1 MHENNVTIDYFDWM
15 YNLVCRNRYSK
26 NISFKKVFSYLNNT
40 KFTYSIKMD
49 LNRAKDG
56 TELRR
61 RYANE
66 FKIANI
72 YDRICGPCS
81 VLEMMIAL
89 AIRCEETI
97 MDDENFGDRTDQ
109 WFWDMMKNL
118 GLGHMDDDEFDEEY
132 VSDVITRFLNRDYEP
147 DGRGGLFFVRNCDID
162 LRDVEIW
169 IQMLWYLDNIT

>member
-26 NISFKKVFSYLNNT
+26 NISFKKVFSYLNDT
-40 KFTYSIKMD
+40 KFTYSIRMD

-118 GLGHMDDDEFDEEY
+118 DLGHMDDDEFDEEY

>member
-40 KFTYSIKMD
+40 KFTYSIRMD

-89 AIRCEETI
+89 AIRCDETI

-118 GLGHMDDDEFDEEY
+118 GLGHMNDDEFDEEY

>member
-26 NISFKKVFSYLNNT
+26 NISFKKVFSYLNDT
-40 KFTYSIKMD
+40 KFTYSIRMD

-109 WFWDMMKNL
+109 WFWEMMKNL

-132 VSDVITRFLNRDYEP
+132 VSDVIARFLNLDYEP

>member
-26 NISFKKVFSYLNNT
+26 NISFKKVFSYLNDT
-40 KFTYSIKMD
+40 KFTYSIRMD

-169 IQMLWYLDNIT
+169 IQML

>member
-26 NISFKKVFSYLNNT
+26 NISFKKVFSYLNDT
-40 KFTYSIKMD
+40 KFTYSIRMD

-132 VSDVITRFLNRDYEP
+132 VSDVVTRFLNRDYEP
-147 DGRGGLFFVRNCDID
+147 DGRGGLFFIRNCDID

>member
-26 NISFKKVFSYLNNT
+26 NISFKKVFSYLNDT
-40 KFTYSIKMD
+40 KFTYSIRMD

-118 GLGHMDDDEFDEEY
+118 GLGHMDDDKFDEEY

>member
-15 YNLVCRNRYSK
+15 YNLVCRNRYSE
-26 NISFKKVFSYLNNT
+26 NISFKKLFSYLNDT
-40 KFTYSIKMD
+40 KFTYSIRMD

-132 VSDVITRFLNRDYEP
+132 VSDVITKFLNRDYEP

>member
-26 NISFKKVFSYLNNT
+26 NISFKKVFSYLNDT
-40 KFTYSIKMD
+40 KFTYSIRMD

-109 WFWDMMKNL
+109 WFWEMMKNL

-132 VSDVITRFLNRDYEP
+132 VSDVVTRFLNRDYEP

>member
-1 MHENNVTIDYFDWM
+1 MHENNITVDYFDWM

-40 KFTYSIKMD
+40 KFTYTIRMD

>member
-26 NISFKKVFSYLNNT
+26 NISFKKLFSYLNDT
-40 KFTYSIKMD
+40 KFTYSIRMD

-132 VSDVITRFLNRDYEP
+132 VSDVVTRFLNRDYEP

>member
-26 NISFKKVFSYLNNT
+26 DISFKKVFSYLNDT
-40 KFTYSIKMD
+40 KFTYSIRMD

-66 FKIANI
+66 FKIASI
-72 YDRICGPCS
+72 YDHICGPCS

-132 VSDVITRFLNRDYEP
+132 VSDVVTRFLNRDYEP
-147 DGRGGLFFVRNCDID
+147 DGRGGLFFIRNCDVD

>member
-1 MHENNVTIDYFDWM
+1 MHENNVTIDYFNWM

-26 NISFKKVFSYLNNT
+26 NISFKKLFSYLNDT
-40 KFTYSIKMD
+40 KFTYSIRMD

>member
-26 NISFKKVFSYLNNT
+26 NISFKKVFSYLNDT

-109 WFWDMMKNL
+109 WFWEMMKNL

-169 IQMLWYLDNIT
+169 IQMLWYLDNIA

>member
-1 MHENNVTIDYFDWM
+1 MLENELRKEYFEWL
-15 YNLVCRNRYSK
+15 YYLVCDKRFSEQNSYRKLFEHLHNTEFVYF
-26 NISFKKVFSYLNNT
+26 IS
-40 KFTYSIKMD
+40 MD
-49 LNRAKDG
+49 DNRAKGGID
-56 TELRR
+56 LRYR
-61 RYANE
+61 FGCSIGYKDISE
-66 FKIANI
+66 
-72 YDRICGPCS
+72 YLDGPCS

-118 GLGHMDDDEFDEEY
+118 GLGHMNDDEFDEEY

>member
-40 KFTYSIKMD
+40 KFTYSIRMD

-118 GLGHMDDDEFDEEY
+118 GLGHMNDDEFDEEY

>member
-26 NISFKKVFSYLNNT
+26 DSSFKKLFSYLNDT
-40 KFTYSIKMD
+40 KFTYSIRMD

-132 VSDVITRFLNRDYEP
+132 VSDVVTRFLNRDYEP

>member
-26 NISFKKVFSYLNNT
+26 NISFKKVFSYLNDT
-40 KFTYSIKMD
+40 KFTYSIRMD

>member
-26 NISFKKVFSYLNNT
+26 NISFKKVFSYLNDT

>member
-26 NISFKKVFSYLNNT
+26 NISFKKVFSYLNDT
-40 KFTYSIKMD
+40 KFTYSIRMD

-132 VSDVITRFLNRDYEP
+132 VSGVITRFLNRDYEP

>member
-26 NISFKKVFSYLNNT
+26 NISFKKVFSYLNDT
-40 KFTYSIKMD
+40 KFTYSIRMD

-132 VSDVITRFLNRDYEP
+132 VSDVVTRFLNRDYEP
-147 DGRGGLFFVRNCDID
+147 DGRGGLFFIRNCDVD

>member
-26 NISFKKVFSYLNNT
+26 DISFKKVFSYLNDT
-40 KFTYSIKMD
+40 KFTYSIRMD

-132 VSDVITRFLNRDYEP
+132 VSDVVTRFLNRDYEP
-147 DGRGGLFFVRNCDID
+147 DGRGGLFFIRNCDVD

>member
-26 NISFKKVFSYLNNT
+26 NISFKKLFSYLNDT
-40 KFTYSIKMD
+40 KFTYSIRMD

-132 VSDVITRFLNRDYEP
+132 VSSVITRFLNRDYEP

>member
-26 NISFKKVFSYLNNT
+26 NISFKKVFSYLNDT
-40 KFTYSIKMD
+40 KFTYSIRMD

-147 DGRGGLFFVRNCDID
+147 DGRGGLFFVRNRDID

>member
-15 YNLVCRNRYSK
+15 YNLVCRNRYSE
-26 NISFKKVFSYLNNT
+26 NISFKKLFSYLNDT
-40 KFTYSIKMD
+40 KFTYSIRMD

-109 WFWDMMKNL
+109 WFWEMMKNL

>member
-26 NISFKKVFSYLNNT
+26 NISFKKLFSYLNDT
-40 KFTYSIKMD
+40 KFTYSIRMD

-109 WFWDMMKNL
+109 WFWDMIKNL

-132 VSDVITRFLNRDYEP
+132 VSDVVTRFLNRDYEP

>member
-1 MHENNVTIDYFDWM
+1 MHENNVTIDYFNWM

-26 NISFKKVFSYLNNT
+26 NISFKKLFSYLNDT
-40 KFTYSIKMD
+40 KFTYSIRMD

-147 DGRGGLFFVRNCDID
+147 DGRGGLFFVRNCDIE

>member
-40 KFTYSIKMD
+40 KFTYSIRMD

>member
-26 NISFKKVFSYLNNT
+26 NISFKKVFSYLNDT
-40 KFTYSIKMD
+40 KFTYSIRMD

-147 DGRGGLFFVRNCDID
+147 DGRGGLFFIRNCDID

>member
-1 MHENNVTIDYFDWM
+1 MYENNITIDYFDWM

-26 NISFKKVFSYLNNT
+26 DISFKKLFSYLNNT
-40 KFTYSIKMD
+40 KFTYSIRMD

-97 MDDENFGDRTDQ
+97 MADENFGDRTDQ
-109 WFWDMMKNL
+109 WFWDMIKNL
-118 GLGHMDDDEFDEEY
+118 GLGHMSDDDFDEKY
-132 VSDVITRFLNRDYEP
+132 VSDVIAKFLNRDYEP
-147 DGRGGLFFVRNCDID
+147 NGRGGLFTVKNCDID

>member
-1 MHENNVTIDYFDWM
+1 MHENNVTVDYFDWM

-40 KFTYSIKMD
+40 KFTYTIRMD

>member
-15 YNLVCRNRYSK
+15 YNLVCRNRYSE
-26 NISFKKVFSYLNNT
+26 NISFNKLFSYLNDT
-40 KFTYSIKMD
+40 KFTYSIRMD

-109 WFWDMMKNL
+109 WFWEMMKNL

-132 VSDVITRFLNRDYEP
+132 VSDVIARFLNLDYEP

>member
-26 NISFKKVFSYLNNT
+26 NISFKKVFSYLNDT
-40 KFTYSIKMD
+40 KFTYSIRMD

-132 VSDVITRFLNRDYEP
+132 VSDVVTRFLNRDYEP

>member
-26 NISFKKVFSYLNNT
+26 NISFKKVFSYLNDT
-40 KFTYSIKMD
+40 KFTYSIRID

>member
-26 NISFKKVFSYLNNT
+26 NISFKKVFSYLNDT
-40 KFTYSIKMD
+40 KFTYSIRMD

-118 GLGHMDDDEFDEEY
+118 GLGHMNDDEFDEEY

>member
-15 YNLVCRNRYSK
+15 YNLVCRNRYPK
-26 NISFKKVFSYLNNT
+26 NISFKKLFSYLNDT
-40 KFTYSIKMD
+40 KFTYSIRMD

>member
-26 NISFKKVFSYLNNT
+26 NISFKKLFSYLNDT
-40 KFTYSIKMD
+40 KFTYSIRMD

-147 DGRGGLFFVRNCDID
+147 DGRGGLFFVKNCDID

>member
-26 NISFKKVFSYLNNT
+26 NISFKKVFSYLNDT
-40 KFTYSIKMD
+40 KFTYSIRMD

-118 GLGHMDDDEFDEEY
+118 GLGHMDDDEFDEGY

>member
-26 NISFKKVFSYLNNT
+26 NISFKKLFSYLNDT
-40 KFTYSIKMD
+40 KFTYSIRMD

-118 GLGHMDDDEFDEEY
+118 GLGHMNDDEFDEEY

>member
-26 NISFKKVFSYLNNT
+26 NISFKKVFSYLNDT
-40 KFTYSIKMD
+40 KFTYSIRMD

-132 VSDVITRFLNRDYEP
+132 VSDVVTRFLNRDYEP
-147 DGRGGLFFVRNCDID
+147 NGRGGLFFVRNCDID

>member
-1 MHENNVTIDYFDWM
+1 MHKNNVTIDYFDWM

-26 NISFKKVFSYLNNT
+26 NISFKKIFSYLNDT
-40 KFTYSIKMD
+40 KFTYSIRMD
-49 LNRAKDG
+49 SNRSKDG
-56 TELRR
+56 IELRR

-118 GLGHMDDDEFDEEY
+118 GLSHMDDDEFDEEY